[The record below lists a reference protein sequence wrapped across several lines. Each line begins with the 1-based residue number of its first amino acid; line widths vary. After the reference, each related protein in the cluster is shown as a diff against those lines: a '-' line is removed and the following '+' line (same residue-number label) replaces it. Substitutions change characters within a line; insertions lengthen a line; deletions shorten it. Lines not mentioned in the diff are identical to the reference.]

1 MANFNNGTVTI
12 TVSGGTAP
20 YVYTLLDVNGDIIPD
35 AAYTYFS
42 NNQTSSLETYTF
54 GDPNDTLGTS
64 GLAPGDYSIRAVD
77 ANGCIINS
85 NLTTVGGFVAP
96 TPTPTASTSA
106 TPTPTPTSSESQG
119 YVGLTASVPNTD
131 EGLSILFAVT
141 TVNIPEFTTVGYTL
155 TGIDGNDLVNSGL
168 MNGTFTID
176 DQNAG
181 DVMIGIKA
189 DNLTEGAETL
199 TMTLDALD
207 SISVATGELNVD
219 VIINDSSIDIPTP
232 TATATATPTPTPS
245 TSEPVPTATA
255 TATATPTPTV
265 STTNTPTPTPSSSVG
280 VTPTPTV
287 STTATATPTPTVS
300 TTNTPT
306 PTPSTSEPVPTAT
319 ATATAT
325 PTPTVSTTNTAT
337 PTPTASTTN
346 TPTPTVS
353 TTNTPTPTPTSST
366 TNTPTPTPTSSTSAT
381 PTPTPSSSEIVAADD
396 IYWFHLGAGGYPG
409 AQELLDDSG
418 TFYLADNSTSTST
431 PKFEAIFADMLAN
444 PASYGTV
451 GTQNGLSDAD
461 TLVYASAPANYY
473 WLVVPSAAALP
484 DFTAEYKLSIDGA
497 PNDIASEKGT
507 FMYNSEEYTMYKLN
521 TTTNTGGISLTYN
534 A

>member
-131 EGLSILFAVT
+131 EGLNVVFTVT

-181 DVMIGIKA
+181 DVMITIKA
-189 DNLTEGAETL
+189 DNLTENEETL

-337 PTPTASTTN
+337 PTPT
-346 TPTPTVS
+346 VS

-381 PTPTPSSSEIVAADD
+381 PTPTPSTSEAGVPDSYLLRTGSTYPYASTGNLVADWPQ
-396 IYWFHLGAGGYPG
+396 YT
-409 AQELLDDSG
+409 S
-418 TFYLADNSTSTST
+418 DNAPQSDFG
-431 PKFEAIFADMLAN
+431 PILVDWIAN
-444 PASYGTV
+444 PGSYGQLGTV
-451 GTQNGLSDAD
+451 STWNAGTTSFSYTAD
-461 TLVYASAPANYY
+461 GQASWYFIAIPDSAG
-473 WLVVPSAAALP
+473 VPDLTVNS
-484 DFTAEYKLSIDGA
+484 KLSIVGGLGA
-497 PNDIASEKGT
+497 DIAPEMVT
-507 FMYNSEEYTMYKLN
+507 FTYNSENWTLYRM
-521 TTTNTGGISLTYN
+521 NTGAQN
-534 A
+534 AAITVDYV